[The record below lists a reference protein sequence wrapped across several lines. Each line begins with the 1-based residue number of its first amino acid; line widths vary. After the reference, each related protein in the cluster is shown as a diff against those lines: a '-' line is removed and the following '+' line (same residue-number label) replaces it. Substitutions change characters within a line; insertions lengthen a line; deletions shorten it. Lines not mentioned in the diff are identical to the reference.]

1 MELEMQN
8 QLVSTSCCV
17 CSGSSSSALFS
28 ALPPVLYAT
37 FLVLIGSGTI
47 EVPAMASSI
56 SRSGNRT
63 ELLRGPLVYA
73 VVLTAVAVGGWQSSL
88 PGICAICIMCG
99 GDGFAD
105 IVGRR
110 IGRTKVPW
118 NRGKSLE
125 GSLAMFVCGT
135 LMSCGY
141 VHTVSLDGIC
151 LLHAL

>member
-1 MELEMQN
+1 
-8 QLVSTSCCV
+8 
-17 CSGSSSSALFS
+17 
-28 ALPPVLYAT
+28 
-37 FLVLIGSGTI
+37 
-47 EVPAMASSI
+47 
-56 SRSGNRT
+56 
-63 ELLRGPLVYA
+63 
-73 VVLTAVAVGGWQSSL
+73 
-88 PGICAICIMCG
+88 MCG